1 MHAYR
6 LAASCLTG
14 CALLAACAGPGTGT
28 PTRAA
33 VASVAPAS
41 AAPASVAPASAAPAS
56 VDWKAVAYPA
66 AGCMSRSEW
75 LALGVG
81 AQDWDAA
88 QVHVQTAELTGDG
101 TPEVVVQLA
110 CPWPTGGSPD
120 VVVVFTPDGSKLLGR
135 LGENLWF
142 QGATVTTDGGR
153 VTIAGPTVAGEDPL
167 CCPAHHGQMTYRW
180 NGARFVAD
188 EVVQT
193 PS

>member
-33 VASVAPAS
+33 VVSVAPASVAPAS
-41 AAPASVAPASAAPAS
+41 AAPASVAPAS